1 MPGTKHEVVM
11 CYMHSSFAI
20 VLFPAE
26 LPHRTMARRILHTFI
41 FLTLLAVESYSNI
54 APQVIYQK
62 LEEALIADSNVLYV
76 IQEAFIPSRILPRNF
91 VHLYL
96 CITVG
101 SVQPANCDNSSLFG
115 GQNNFSY
122 CRAFQWSSSPLLDL
136 ISIDQLFVLDNVISV
151 WVFHIPEH
159 PKGIHVPL
167 HIDTLPC
174 DTTEDGILA
183 ALMQLLPWVCVCVFV
198 FIYLYLQL
206 ETFSLS
212 HLTYLYR

>member
-1 MPGTKHEVVM
+1 M
-11 CYMHSSFAI
+11 CNLRI
-20 VLFPAE
+20 V
-26 LPHRTMARRILHTFI
+26 T
-41 FLTLLAVESYSNI
+41 
-54 APQVIYQK
+54 
-62 LEEALIADSNVLYV
+62 
-76 IQEAFIPSRILPRNF
+76 ILPCL
-91 VHLYL
+91 V
-96 CITVG
+96 
-101 SVQPANCDNSSLFG
+101 